1 MFSKVSGPA
10 WLVVA
15 ASGTLSGMP
24 ANSDAGTNSFVV
36 RVTDGGGLSNN
47 ATMTIY
53 VNGAPSF
60 TSNPFSHPGVNAG
73 QPYSGTIATNATDP
87 NGDLLTVSD
96 RGPSVYRIE
105 FIADTNAADVV
116 KLPDCFTP
124 EQLAPFSAEKT
135 GRYDCEGVA
144 ADELGRLYLCEE
156 ENRWI
161 LRWDPLSRRVE
172 RLKID
177 WSPVQKY
184 FSPTDHNASFEGI
197 TIGGGRLYVANERE
211 QGWIIVVD
219 LRTLK
224 VTDDFEVRPGVASF
238 WGPHYSDLCWFRGE
252 LFVLMREDHV
262 ILRID
267 PRSHRVLAEYDFRA
281 MEFAPENKYRLVL
294 PFVGVMEG
302 LAVDDRDFW
311 LATDNNGLGRARYPR
326 DTRPTLFRC
335 PRPDRR

>member
-1 MFSKVSGPA
+1 M
-10 WLVVA
+10 LVA
-15 ASGTLSGMP
+15 ALLTGCATARPKAPAPWPRYALEAAQIRQLNLPNGERFDASGLCFG
-24 ANSDAGTNSFVV
+24 
-36 RVTDGGGLSNN
+36 
-47 ATMTIY
+47 
-53 VNGAPSF
+53 
-60 TSNPFSHPGVNAG
+60 
-73 QPYSGTIATNATDP
+73 P

-105 FIADTNAADVV
+105 FISDTNAADVV

-211 QGWIIVVD
+211 QGRIIVYDKGRRERVIALGTNYMRNFFHYLD
-219 LRTLK
+219 CH
-224 VTDDFEVRPGVASF
+224 RP
-238 WGPHYSDLCWFRGE
+238 RK
-252 LFVLMREDHV
+252 
-262 ILRID
+262 
-267 PRSHRVLAEYDFRA
+267 RSWPYGAISA
-281 MEFAPENKYRLVL
+281 MI
-294 PFVGVMEG
+294 
-302 LAVDDRDFW
+302 
-311 LATDNNGLGRARYPR
+311 TSS
-326 DTRPTLFRC
+326 
-335 PRPDRR
+335 